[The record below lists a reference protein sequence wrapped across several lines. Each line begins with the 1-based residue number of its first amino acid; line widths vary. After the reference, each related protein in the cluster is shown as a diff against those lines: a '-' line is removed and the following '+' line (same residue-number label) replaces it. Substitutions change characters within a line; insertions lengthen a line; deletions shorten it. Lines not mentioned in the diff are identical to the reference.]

1 MNPGFQRPI
10 MGAPAPGWRLA
21 LDNWVAHPRHK
32 RRLIRDNTT
41 MSATPATTQLDRLKV
56 AYQLHHYEVSVG
68 DDLDRSYGEAV
79 ADEIGVPPE
88 TVFKTLVASV
98 DSELVVAIVPVSGSL
113 SLKGLARALGGKKA
127 VMAEASEA
135 ERATGYVVG
144 GISPFGQKKRLPMA
158 VDETVTDLPAVYVSA
173 GRRGLQVSLAPA
185 DLVRSLGAI
194 VADIAGP

>member
-1 MNPGFQRPI
+1 
-10 MGAPAPGWRLA
+10 
-21 LDNWVAHPRHK
+21 
-32 RRLIRDNTT
+32 
-41 MSATPATTQLDRLKV
+41 MSASPATTQLDRLNV

-68 DDLDRSYGEAV
+68 DDLDRSYGEVV
-79 ADEIGVPPE
+79 ADEMGVPPE
-88 TVFKTLVASV
+88 RVFKTLVASV
-98 DSELVVAIVPVSGSL
+98 DGELVVAIVPVSGSL

-127 VMAEASEA
+127 VMADVSDA

-158 VDETVTDLPAVYVSA
+158 VDETVMDLPSVYVSA